1 MATLEIRHEEPRL
14 SITNAS
20 GRERIAYTDGRKTE
34 EESSRRGTTKV
45 RARWKDGRIEV
56 TSIPDRGPKITDT
69 YSITADRSQL
79 NVITTIEGRASDVTI
94 HRVYDAVRAGA
105 APPPQT
111 PAPAPPTDGDDAD
124 PPAELI

>member
-34 EESSRRGTTKV
+34 EESSSRGTTKV

-56 TSIPDRGPKITDT
+56 TSVPDRGPKITET

-79 NVITTIEGRASDVTI
+79 NVTTKIEGRASDVTI
-94 HRVYDAVRAGA
+94 HRVYDSVRAGA

-111 PAPAPPTDGDDAD
+111 PAPAPPADGGDAD
-124 PPAELI
+124 SPAELI